1 MSTII
6 LLILVI
12 IVLVVVGIF
21 FFTQFAQGQ
30 TGTTSAQN
38 VASSGIDKF
47 LSTKAPDEMS
57 AVSSCRTFCEDAIKA
72 TLNMEKSKFSGM
84 QSGFCSGILV
94 KDKGTKYCGTLF
106 GGCELIFSDRSSC
119 IASCSGN
126 TLKCS

>member
-30 TGTTSAQN
+30 TGVNSAQG
-38 VASSGIDKF
+38 VVSSGIDKF
-47 LSTKAPDEMS
+47 LGTEVPDELTGTS
-57 AVSSCRTFCEDAIKA
+57 VCRTFCEDAVKYAKTITKDSFA
-72 TLNMEKSKFSGM
+72 NGM
-84 QSGFCSGILV
+84 QSGFCSGIHV
-94 KDKGTKYCGTLF
+94 KDKGTKYCGELF
-106 GGCELIFSDRSSC
+106 GGCGLTFSDGSC